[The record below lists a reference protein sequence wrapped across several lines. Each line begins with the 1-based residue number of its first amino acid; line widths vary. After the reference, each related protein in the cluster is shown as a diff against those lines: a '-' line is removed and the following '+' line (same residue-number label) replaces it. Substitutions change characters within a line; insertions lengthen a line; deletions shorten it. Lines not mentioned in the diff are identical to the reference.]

1 MDQWSKCWTL
11 GIEIHFGNLAVLSCC
26 VLGQNSYLLQCLS
39 PYRSI
44 NGYSQTAR
52 NTRQNLRGRGGTF
65 NRLASY
71 TGGSDN
77 TPNSFK
83 LLKPGRASARGS
95 IGNDC

>member
-1 MDQWSKCWTL
+1 MDTHKQQGTPDK
-11 GIEIHFGNLAVLSCC
+11 
-26 VLGQNSYLLQCLS
+26 
-39 PYRSI
+39 
-44 NGYSQTAR
+44 SQ
-52 NTRQNLRGRGGTF
+52 GEGGTF

-95 IGNDC
+95 IRNDC

>member
-1 MDQWSKCWTL
+1 MDTHKQQGTPDK
-11 GIEIHFGNLAVLSCC
+11 
-26 VLGQNSYLLQCLS
+26 
-39 PYRSI
+39 
-44 NGYSQTAR
+44 SQ
-52 NTRQNLRGRGGTF
+52 GEGGTF

-83 LLKPGRASARGS
+83 LLKPGGAPARGS